1 MELFKQEMEL
11 FLLLIGLQSK
21 IFFYKFY
28 FLSFKDSDNSFQ
40 NRKWNYLN
48 RKWNYFSYLQASNPK
63 SYLTKFF
70 FPVIQ
75 GLRYQFPKQ
84 EMELFP
90 LLLSLQP
97 KDFFYK
103 DQSLPFKDSDTSFEK
118 RKWNYLNK
126 EMELFLLLLSL
137 QSKNFFNKGQS
148 LPFNDS
154 DTSFEKRKSNYLNW
168 KWYYFSYKILTGY
181 KV

>member
-1 MELFKQEMEL
+1 
-11 FLLLIGLQSK
+11 
-21 IFFYKFY
+21 
-28 FLSFKDSDNSFQ
+28 
-40 NRKWNYLN
+40 
-48 RKWNYFSYLQASNPK
+48 
-63 SYLTKFF
+63 
-70 FPVIQ
+70 
-75 GLRYQFPKQ
+75 
-84 EMELFP
+84 MELFP
-90 LLLSLQP
+90 LLLSLQS

-154 DTSFEKRKSNYLNW
+154 DTSFEKKEIELFKLEMVLFFLQNTDWLQSLKY
-168 KWYYFSYKILTGY
+168 
-181 KV
+181 